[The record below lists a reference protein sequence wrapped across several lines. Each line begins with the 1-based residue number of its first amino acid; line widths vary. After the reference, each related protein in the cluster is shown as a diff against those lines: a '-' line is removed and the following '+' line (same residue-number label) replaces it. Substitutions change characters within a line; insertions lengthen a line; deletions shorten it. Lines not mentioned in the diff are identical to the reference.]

1 MDSRL
6 RKPDPWSHLWSQAVR
21 GTISAL
27 MVAGVAGAGFSGS
40 ERNASVDVWLPY
52 GAFSPLFGDP
62 LE

>member
-1 MDSRL
+1 
-6 RKPDPWSHLWSQAVR
+6 
-21 GTISAL
+21 